1 MRQSNFEIFN
11 VPTKKTSNIQLDI
24 SKKKKLTEVGPYLV
38 NIIIFKRQTLDL
50 WLVEKSK
57 F

>member
-24 SKKKKLTEVGPYLV
+24 SKKKLTEVGPYLV
-38 NIIIFKRQTLDL
+38 NIIIFKRQRLDL